1 MAFIITPPCVLRRT
15 GSCWQTVLNMAA
27 LKKIPLNQKRLPY
40 PQITHL
46 AGAQR
51 AQRHVPDSIA
61 TLRYSL
67 AWAIMRKLPLCP
79 CGNIVNRY

>member
-1 MAFIITPPCVLRRT
+1 
-15 GSCWQTVLNMAA
+15 MAA
-27 LKKIPLNQKRLPY
+27 LKKTPLNQKYLPY

-61 TLRYSL
+61 TLRYCL
-67 AWAIMRKLPLCP
+67 AWAIIRNLPRCP
-79 CGNIVNRY
+79 CLPNMLNRY